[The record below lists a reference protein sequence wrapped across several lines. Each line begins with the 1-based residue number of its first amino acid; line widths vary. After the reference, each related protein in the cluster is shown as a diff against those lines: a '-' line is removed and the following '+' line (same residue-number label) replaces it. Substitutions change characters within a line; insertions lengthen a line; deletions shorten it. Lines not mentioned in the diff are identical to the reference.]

1 MPEVEVG
8 GGGGA
13 MGGAEGPGTAIV
25 FDVSITMRPEVG
37 CSERKPAR
45 SYTLCEYTMKMMY
58 GRRAAESYLSK

>member
-1 MPEVEVG
+1 
-8 GGGGA
+8 